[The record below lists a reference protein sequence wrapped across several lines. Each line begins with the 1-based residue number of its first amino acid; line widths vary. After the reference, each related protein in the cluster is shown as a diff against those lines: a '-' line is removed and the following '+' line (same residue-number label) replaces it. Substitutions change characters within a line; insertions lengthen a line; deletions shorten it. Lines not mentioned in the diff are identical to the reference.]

1 VLIIL
6 VPELE
11 ALLAETDRIPGLIGR
26 ILARG
31 RCRQLAGQSWQSD
44 LLTGQALPAAPL
56 SRWFDCPDDAAGI
69 WMRADPIHLRPD
81 LNAVWLSP
89 GGHLE
94 ASAAV
99 LNHLQSLFAEEG
111 LHLDLPLPQR
121 GYLRLDRLPDCRFS
135 APWELSGQS
144 LDQVLPAGPDARR
157 WIRLMSECQVL
168 LHQARTDQ
176 DQSLPGGLWLW
187 GAGTLPERTGVT
199 ARVGTLRSDDPVLRG
214 LARWLGL
221 VSDSSSTDQLPG
233 DDGLCE
239 WKVSHEQSA
248 ADNLERLEAWLL
260 PAWRRLRRGRL
271 DGLELGGR
279 CSVWSL
285 GTVDAWR
292 FWQRPQMAGTTR

>member
-31 RCRQLAGQSWQSD
+31 RCRQLDGQSWQSN

-69 WMRADPIHLRPD
+69 WMRADPVHLRPD
-81 LNAVWLSP
+81 LKAVWLTP
-89 GGHLE
+89 GAKLDP
-94 ASAAV
+94 SAAIV
-99 LNHLQSLFAEEG
+99 DQLHALFADEG
-111 LHLDLPLPQR
+111 LHLDLPLPGR
-121 GYLRLDRLPDCRFS
+121 GYLRLDRVPDCRFS

-144 LDQVLPAGPDARR
+144 LDQVLPVGPDARR
-157 WIRLMSECQVL
+157 WIRLMSECEVL
-168 LHQARTDQ
+168 LHQARTEHDE
-176 DQSLPGGLWLW
+176 SLPSGLWLW
-187 GAGTLPERTGVT
+187 GAGALPERSTVA
-199 ARVGTLRSDDPVLRG
+199 ARVGTLISDDPVLRG

-221 VSDSSSTDQLPG
+221 ASDSPSTDQIPG
-233 DDGLCE
+233 DEGLYE
-239 WKVSHEQSA
+239 WPVSHEDSA
-248 ADNLERLEAWLL
+248 ADNLERLEAWLR

-271 DGLELGGR
+271 DGLELAGR
-279 CSVWSL
+279 GSVWSL

-292 FWQRPQMAGTTR
+292 FWHRPQTARTVR